1 MLHHFRKT
9 SHSKIL
15 NRHITLIQVN
25 TDQLR
30 GKYNPQRIHNQLD
43 NSWYQNRLIQ
53 GLVFLYRNVLSMSN
67 ANKSHWW
74 HSDLFWVIMSINL
87 AKGRRITVRIYA
99 GNFVIFLALDPSNEQ
114 LIILTDS
121 YPKRIVE
128 KILKGSQSSI
138 RHAQFET

>member
-1 MLHHFRKT
+1 
-9 SHSKIL
+9 
-15 NRHITLIQVN
+15 
-25 TDQLR
+25 
-30 GKYNPQRIHNQLD
+30 
-43 NSWYQNRLIQ
+43 
-53 GLVFLYRNVLSMSN
+53 
-67 ANKSHWW
+67 
-74 HSDLFWVIMSINL
+74 MSINL